1 MDMVMP
7 KLPQLLT
14 TAIGFLLFVWV
25 LGKFA
30 WGPILN
36 LLDERRAKIESDYA
50 KAEQNL
56 AAAESLR
63 GDFELKL
70 ADIKVLERERI
81 QEAVKRGE
89 QLGEGIV
96 AKARKSADD
105 TRLKAERDIDLEA
118 HKAQIQLRDTVV
130 TMAIGAAEK
139 VIGERMDEPLHR
151 KLIQEY
157 IDQLGDLPN
166 A

>member
-25 LGKFA
+25 LAKFA

-63 GDFELKL
+63 GDFESKL
-70 ADIKVLERERI
+70 ADIKVLEREKI

-89 QLGEGIV
+89 QLGDGIV
-96 AKARKSADD
+96 AKARQSADD

-139 VIGERMDEPLHR
+139 VIGERMDDQLHR